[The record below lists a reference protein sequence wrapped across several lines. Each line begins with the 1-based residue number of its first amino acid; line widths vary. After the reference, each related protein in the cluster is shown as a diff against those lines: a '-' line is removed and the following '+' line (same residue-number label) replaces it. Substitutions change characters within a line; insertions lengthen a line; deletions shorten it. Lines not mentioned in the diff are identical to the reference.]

1 MLKSYQ
7 ELETFIANDDP
18 EILPLMLSS
27 EESLALKELGTRL
40 EKIQSFGD
48 SGISTSDFRVLFDEE
63 NFQSWK
69 VT

>member
-7 ELETFIANDDP
+7 ELETFIPNDDP

-27 EESLALKELGTRL
+27 EESLALKELCTRL

-48 SGISTSDFRVLFDEE
+48 SGISTADFRVLFDEE